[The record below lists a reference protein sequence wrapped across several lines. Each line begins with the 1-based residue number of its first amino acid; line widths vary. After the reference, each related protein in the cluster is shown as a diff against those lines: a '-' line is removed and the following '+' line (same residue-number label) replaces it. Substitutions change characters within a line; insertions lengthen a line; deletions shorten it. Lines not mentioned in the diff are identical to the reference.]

1 MKRWIFW
8 ATLVFLV
15 STQGST
21 WAQSR
26 PVKPSHQWRFW
37 VSATL
42 GSGLNSYPI
51 PLLFGG
57 YSISATYKSYAFSYH
72 VNRVDGL
79 LVILNPNEGFLN
91 DFSYETSGYM
101 LYFGKVHASK
111 YSFALFQVGVGALR
125 FQLRERD
132 SLEDKRVPVV
142 GIRMENVFHLF
153 VAGLSGS
160 IIARWF
166 PNEVQ
171 LLVSIHLNLGKLW

>member
-15 STQGST
+15 SAHGSA
-21 WAQSR
+21 WAQPR
-26 PVKPSHQWRFW
+26 PAKPSPKWRFW

-51 PLLFGG
+51 PLLTGG
-57 YSISATYKSYAFSYH
+57 YSISATYKSYALSYR
-72 VNRVDGL
+72 VNRVDGIY
-79 LVILNPNEGFLN
+79 VILDPNEGFLN

-101 LYFGKVHASK
+101 LYFGKVHSSK
-111 YSFALFQVGVGALR
+111 YSFALFQVGVGALTYR
-125 FQLRERD
+125 LQIRD
-132 SLEDKRVPVV
+132 SLEHKRVPVV

-166 PNEVQ
+166 PNEFQ
-171 LLVSIHLNLGKLW
+171 FLVSIHLNLGKLW